1 MYLHVH
7 SGSCAPFALLS
18 NLSLRFFEA
27 SVEVFSMRTVQL
39 PEIFKEK
46 SIQEETH
53 RQFTEMYGGKVFY
66 IYSFK
71 NGQKKEIYNKDVI
84 EEIKQELLRLG
95 RGGS

>member
-1 MYLHVH
+1 MYLRVH

-27 SVEVFSMRTVQL
+27 SVEAFSNGLVQL

-46 SIQEETH
+46 SIQEASH
-53 RQFTEMYGGKVFY
+53 RKFTERYGGKVFY

-71 NGQKKEIYNKDVI
+71 SGQKKEIYNKDVI
-84 EEIKQELLRLG
+84 DEIRNELTRF
-95 RGGS
+95 GGK

>member
-1 MYLHVH
+1 MLSRLVGIH

-27 SVEVFSMRTVQL
+27 SAEVFSKGTVQL

-46 SIQEETH
+46 AIQETSH
-53 RQFTEMYGGKVFY
+53 RKFTETYGGKVFY

-71 NGQKKEIYNKDVI
+71 SVQKKEI
-84 EEIKQELLRLG
+84 EILDDAAHPEQG
-95 RGGS
+95 V